1 MRLLSRGYTAYTK
14 VLAIAALMWV
24 AANASAQMTVPLVP
38 VTSPTISVGNGGLK
52 AAQLP
57 ANLNGAKNTV
67 PCAEILHGNGT
78 GIGYVLS
85 HGGVIPSTLSVSV
98 GVQMLQPNIDYTLD
112 PASGVL
118 VFKKPVPTTEG
129 ISVYYRYVPGSDA
142 SRFNSSSPTALT
154 LNFGGGSA
162 LQLSYGLSSSPQGQV
177 SNTYGMGLTSKL
189 VKGTNMSGMYYFSS
203 PASSNSNLMM
213 ATPQNPATP
222 TRAAPSP
229 NNVNDHLIVQNL
241 SSTMGSLNF
250 HASYQDVGLHFN
262 GFQALRQQNGGS
274 AQVMSEINA
283 LEQSKGIKKLG
294 FGGGIAFSKN
304 SNLSTDF
311 QNYKD
316 GTGNVSMQNYALKS
330 GGLTLNMSQRSISQN
345 FHNFK
350 GLSDI
355 TPSDRAQWSHEGGL
369 RKNDLSAGWK
379 LGKTSSLNFAANTIS
394 DTTGKLQS
402 NSLNF
407 DSKNLNVYWMNQ
419 NTGAQ
424 FGRVNDLSDA
434 VKGQL
439 ALMIQQQ
446 FNPNATLANVTP
458 VDKAQLAQDAGL
470 NRSIM
475 GFRSVLGKGSALG
488 YQSYS
493 IGNGQGS
500 IQHQSLNFNT
510 SRLQFGYNQQSIGKD
525 FTKLSTMT
533 AFEHAQF
540 GNEVGMSQSNWTLGA
555 QLNKL
560 SHFGVVSSS
569 VNDGTGGISQQTLG
583 YDTPGIALALNSFNI
598 SPHFTRASDL
608 AVPVPLQMAIAANQG
623 FSGNNLAAHITAI
636 KGLTLDAFNSDAVN
650 SIGNVNRKIYRQHL
664 LYSPDKVTHFEYLS
678 EGNADASNAGVQN
691 AFGRQYLV
699 FNHTFG
705 RGYGLNYY
713 SDQMRQAVNPT
724 QSLYL
729 STDTLH
735 FETPQTGSIYGSAD
749 ATQLNFGAGEFGNLT
764 QVNLHKQIN
773 KAMTIALGDVTMDRS
788 QGPTT
793 ETQQVGLQWQI
804 NKALSLTGSY
814 SNMQTGQ
821 SGNTNTAQTAALD
834 GVNKSATLLNE
845 TATMMAAATYTGTT
859 GQPIG
864 QALTGT
870 LNAPAVS
877 PQTANAMAAYNN
889 FSNMTTQSVALT
901 GTISQGIQLTG
912 QFNQTRLNGQN
923 INSVSDFALSNSK
936 PLNLGLIRNLTI
948 SSHYTALANQI
959 KTQNEALATQIN
971 GQLIGK
977 NAFSIEYNDALLP
990 NGQTT
995 VFHCYTFHSDPSPK
1009 NRLHLNL
1016 MYKVMNVLGGADAL
1030 VRNYQLNYALSKGSS
1045 LNYSLQTWPQQGNGP
1060 LLPLKISIFSFR
1072 QQINPMFNLALD
1084 YNSTNYMQINR
1095 LTRQLAFI
1103 LTGNVNKLS
1112 AVNVGYGYDVDT
1124 TAGAGVN
1131 AHTFSLGYNQQVNT
1145 NNYFSLSSQYTLN
1158 KGPTPNVLEYN
1169 LSFGT
1174 MF

>member
-1 MRLLSRGYTAYTK
+1 MRILSRGYTVFTK
-14 VLAIAALMWV
+14 ALALAVLMGLTAD
-24 AANASAQMTVPLVP
+24 ASAQMTIPLVP
-38 VTSPTISVGNGGLK
+38 TTSPTISVGKGGLETAK
-52 AAQLP
+52 LP
-57 ANLNGAKNTV
+57 ANLTNASNTV
-67 PCAEILHGNGT
+67 PCAEILHGNGS

-98 GVQMLQPNIDYTLD
+98 GVKMLQQNVDYTLD

-118 VFKKPVPTTEG
+118 VFKQPVPTTEG

-142 SRFNSSSPTALT
+142 SRFNSASPTALT

-162 LQLSYGLSSSPQGQV
+162 MQFAYGLSSSPQGQV
-177 SNTYGMGLTSKL
+177 FNTYGMGLTSKL
-189 VKGTNMSGMYYFSS
+189 VNGTNMTGMYYFSS
-203 PASSNSNLMM
+203 PTSSNSNLQM

-229 NNVNDHLIVQNL
+229 NDVNDHLIVQNL

-250 HASYQDVGLHFN
+250 HASYQDVGLNFN
-262 GFQALRQQNGGS
+262 GFQALQQQNGGS
-274 AQVMSEINA
+274 AQVMNEINA

-311 QNYKD
+311 QNFQD
-316 GTGNVSMQNYALKS
+316 ATGNVSMQSYALKS
-330 GGLTLNMSQRSISQN
+330 GGLTLNMSQRNISQN
-345 FHNFK
+345 FHNFN
-350 GLSDI
+350 GLGDI
-355 TPSDRAQWSHEGGL
+355 TPADRAQWAHEQGL
-369 RKNDLSAGWK
+369 QKNDLSAGWK

-419 NTGAQ
+419 NMGAQ

-446 FNPNATLANVTP
+446 FNPNVTLANVTP

-500 IQHQSLNFNT
+500 LHNQSLNFNT
-510 SRLQFGYNQQSIGKD
+510 SRLVFGYNQQSIGQG
-525 FTKLSTMT
+525 FTQLTTMT
-533 AFEHAQF
+533 ALEHAQF
-540 GNEVGMSQSNWTLGA
+540 GNEVGMSQSNWMLGT
-555 QLNKL
+555 QLSKV
-560 SHFGVVSSS
+560 SHFGMVSSS
-569 VNDGTGGISQQTLG
+569 VNDGVGGISQQTMG
-583 YDTPGIALALNSFNI
+583 YDTKGIAVALNSFNI
-598 SPHFTRASDL
+598 SPKFTRASDL

-623 FSGNNLAAHITAI
+623 FSGNDLAAHITAI

-650 SIGNVNRKIYRQHL
+650 STDNLNRKLYRQHL
-664 LYSPDKVTHFEYLS
+664 LYSPDKVTNLEYLS
-678 EGNADASNAGVQN
+678 EGNADASNIGVQN
-691 AFGRQYLV
+691 AFDRQYLV
-699 FNHTFG
+699 LNHNFG

-713 SDQMRQAVNPT
+713 SDQMRQVVNPT
-724 QSLYL
+724 QTLYL
-729 STDTLH
+729 STDSLH
-735 FETPQTGSIYGSAD
+735 FQVPQTGSIYGSAD
-749 ATQLNFGAGEFGNLT
+749 TTKLSFGAGEFGNLT

-773 KAMTIALGDVTMDRS
+773 KTMSIALGDVTMDRS
-788 QGPTT
+788 KGPATQ
-793 ETQQVGLQWQI
+793 TQQVGLQWQI

-814 SNMQTGQ
+814 SNEQTGQ
-821 SGNTNTAQTAALD
+821 SSNNSAAQTAALD
-834 GVNKSATLLNE
+834 GVNNNAAILNE
-845 TATMMAAATYTGTT
+845 TATMMAAATYTDAA
-859 GQPIG
+859 GQPMG

-870 LNAPAVS
+870 LNTPAVS
-877 PQTANAMAAYNN
+877 PQTANAVAAYNDFN
-889 FSNMTTQSVALT
+889 NMTTQSVALT

-912 QFNQTRLNGQN
+912 KYNQTRLNGQN

-948 SSHYTALANQI
+948 TSHYTELANQI
-959 KTQNEALATQIN
+959 KTQNEALTTQIN

-990 NGQTT
+990 NGQTS
-995 VFHCYTFHSDPSPK
+995 VFHCYTLQSDPSPK

-1060 LLPLKISIFSFR
+1060 LMPLKISVFAFR
-1072 QQINPMFNLALD
+1072 QKINPMFSLALD
-1084 YNSTNYMQINR
+1084 YNSTSYMQINR
-1095 LTRQLAFI
+1095 LTRQLAFS
-1103 LTGNVNKLS
+1103 LTGNLNKLS

-1131 AHTFSLGYNQQVNT
+1131 AHTFSLGYNQQISAA
-1145 NNYFSLSSQYTLN
+1145 NYLNLSSQYTIN

-1174 MF
+1174 QF